1 MRILLIEDDE
11 VLTDVLV
18 DTLQQQRYVVDTVDD
33 GRFGLEYAQSGTYD
47 LLLIDVGLP
56 RLDGISLCQEI
67 RSEGNTTP
75 ILLMTAKNA
84 PDEKIRGLDAGA
96 DDYLTKPLDIA
107 ELHARLRALLRRGE
121 VVPTSV
127 LAIGRLRLDPVSCE
141 VTYGDS
147 PLKLTPKE
155 YSLLELFLRNP
166 TRVFSRSHIIEHLWT
181 FDDPPLED
189 SVKAHIKGLRRRLK
203 KAGADGWIEN
213 VYGLGYK
220 LSPKIDYEALAQPP
234 QGSAA
239 QQNSSKQT
247 VKQETEA
254 TVASTVAS
262 NASVK
267 DSVEGSVKG
276 SVKESEEGLEAGSVE
291 DSVEQ
296 QFQQAMAKLWQQHR
310 HSMAERMSA
319 LKQAE
324 DDLKLGALAKDVQQS
339 AAKAAHKLAGV
350 LGMFG
355 QDDGTETARSLETLL
370 SDEATEP
377 SLAQVSALIE
387 QLNTSLAAAEQTLGT
402 TAASPSAALAD
413 SPNAIS
419 DEVSVSPTVATATIL
434 AVDDDPVFLDTLAP
448 LLQPWGFTVKTLS
461 DPAQFWQTLVT
472 VRPDLLILDIEMP
485 NISGIELC
493 QEVRNDNRDNG
504 KWQSLPI
511 LFLSARQNASGE
523 VFAAGA
529 DDYVV
534 KPVLGPELITR
545 ISNRLERS
553 HLIKSLYSR
562 DLITGLANQ
571 IQCQQDFK
579 VLIHPETSNQET
591 GKKETGNK
599 KTNLVFALIRVE
611 NLNQLNLEYGHSAG
625 HQVLKS
631 WGDKITS
638 QLPDAIASYW
648 GNGEFVLI
656 FTGVEEAWVDNAIA
670 PLLRSF
676 RQQIY
681 TTETDTIDVNKRHR
695 FQAQYTVGL
704 STFNT
709 GCKTLNELYKAAHN
723 CLKSV

>member
-67 RSEGNTTP
+67 RAEGNTTP

-127 LAIGRLRLDPVSCE
+127 LAIGRLRLDPMSCE
-141 VTYGDS
+141 VTYADS

-234 QGSAA
+234 QGSVA

-247 VKQETEA
+247 VKQDTEA
-254 TVASTVAS
+254 TVASPVVS
-262 NASVK
+262 NAPVEGSVK
-267 DSVEGSVKG
+267 DSV
-276 SVKESEEGLEAGSVE
+276 KESGEGVEAGSVE

-370 SDEATEP
+370 SDEAAEL

-402 TAASPSAALAD
+402 TVASPSTALAD
-413 SPNAIS
+413 SRNEIS
-419 DEVSVSPTVATATIL
+419 GEVSVSPTVATATIL

-448 LLQPWGFTVKTLS
+448 LLQPWGFTV
-461 DPAQFWQTLVT
+461 
-472 VRPDLLILDIEMP
+472 
-485 NISGIELC
+485 
-493 QEVRNDNRDNG
+493 
-504 KWQSLPI
+504 
-511 LFLSARQNASGE
+511 
-523 VFAAGA
+523 
-529 DDYVV
+529 
-534 KPVLGPELITR
+534 
-545 ISNRLERS
+545 
-553 HLIKSLYSR
+553 
-562 DLITGLANQ
+562 
-571 IQCQQDFK
+571 
-579 VLIHPETSNQET
+579 
-591 GKKETGNK
+591 
-599 KTNLVFALIRVE
+599 
-611 NLNQLNLEYGHSAG
+611 
-625 HQVLKS
+625 
-631 WGDKITS
+631 
-638 QLPDAIASYW
+638 
-648 GNGEFVLI
+648 
-656 FTGVEEAWVDNAIA
+656 
-670 PLLRSF
+670 
-676 RQQIY
+676 
-681 TTETDTIDVNKRHR
+681 
-695 FQAQYTVGL
+695 
-704 STFNT
+704 
-709 GCKTLNELYKAAHN
+709 
-723 CLKSV
+723 